1 MKNKD
6 LKSFLGHASDKAV
19 DWIESMLKYNPK
31 SRPTIVEILDHPF
44 FNDQPDKIFASPK
57 IFDEDAFDSLK
68 IGKDGIKISK
78 NQKFSD
84 MYHDKLRPTHNLSF
98 MTNNIDEN
106 YQQNINKYQKVKD
119 AIDQQLDDIKRD
131 LFIDSAL
138 LQNERS
144 KLQEN
149 KHSPQTKLKLLN
161 K

>member
-84 MYHDKLRPTHNLSF
+84 LNYESVLVCHDTCH
-98 MTNNIDEN
+98 
-106 YQQNINKYQKVKD
+106 
-119 AIDQQLDDIKRD
+119 
-131 LFIDSAL
+131 
-138 LQNERS
+138 
-144 KLQEN
+144 
-149 KHSPQTKLKLLN
+149 
-161 K
+161 